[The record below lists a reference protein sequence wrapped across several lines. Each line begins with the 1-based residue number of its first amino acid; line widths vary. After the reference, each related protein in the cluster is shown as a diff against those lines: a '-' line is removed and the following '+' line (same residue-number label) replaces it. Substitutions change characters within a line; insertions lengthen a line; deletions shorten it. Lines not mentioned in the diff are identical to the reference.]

1 MTCGSSHAM
10 LCGFLTNSRGF
21 SLYSSGTDFLVWK
34 EIAVVDLLLGVFF
47 FCDKIVIR
55 LA

>member
-21 SLYSSGTDFLVWK
+21 RLYSSGTDFLVWK
-34 EIAVVDLLLGVFF
+34 EIAVVDLLGFFF
-47 FCDKIVIR
+47 FCDKIVIIR